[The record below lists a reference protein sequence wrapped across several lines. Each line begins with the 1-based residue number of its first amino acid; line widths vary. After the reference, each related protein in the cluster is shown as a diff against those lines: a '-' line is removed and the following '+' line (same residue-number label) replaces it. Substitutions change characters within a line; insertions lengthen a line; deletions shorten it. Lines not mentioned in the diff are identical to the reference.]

1 MSDFES
7 ELISVAASVDAVLDN
22 ILPQPVGPEA
32 SLLDAMRYA
41 CLGGGKRIRP
51 FLVVQSGRIFGM
63 DEETMLRIA
72 AAVECIHTYSLVH
85 DDLPCMDDD
94 DMRHGKPSTHLEYD
108 EATAVLVG
116 DALLTFA
123 FEILSDVNAHP
134 DPFVRC
140 DLVARLA
147 TSIGFHG
154 MVGGQMIDM
163 LAEAGE
169 LEITAINRMQ
179 RMKTGALIA
188 FAAESGAVAARA
200 SHSAIHAL
208 NGYAHDLGLAFQI
221 TDDILDIEGDAER
234 LGKSVGKD
242 EKAGKATFVSILGL
256 ERARAQAGLL
266 AAQAVAHL
274 DLFDEKADLLRALAT
289 FAVEREH

>member
-1 MSDFES
+1 MDFES
-7 ELISVAASVDAVLDN
+7 ELIEVASNVDALLAD
-22 ILPQPVGPEA
+22 ILPQPLGPEA
-32 SLLDAMRYA
+32 QLLDAMRHA
-41 CLGGGKRIRP
+41 SLGGGKRIRP
-51 FLVVQSGRIFGM
+51 FLVVQSGRVFGM
-63 DEETMLRIA
+63 DENTMLRIA
-72 AAVECIHTYSLVH
+72 AAVECVHTYSLVH

-94 DMRHGKPSTHLEYD
+94 DMRHGKPSTHKEYD

-123 FEILSDVNAHP
+123 FEILSDANAHP

-147 TSIGFHG
+147 AAIGFHG

-163 LAEAGE
+163 LAEVNE
-169 LEITAINRMQ
+169 LEITAITRMQ

-188 FAAESGAVAARA
+188 FASESGAVAARA
-200 SHSAIHAL
+200 SHSAIQAL
-208 NGYAHDLGLAFQI
+208 GAYAHDLGMAFQI
-221 TDDILDIEGDAER
+221 ADDILDIEGDSER
-234 LGKSVGKD
+234 LGKTAGKD

-256 ERARAQAGLL
+256 ERAKTQAKLL
-266 AAQAVAHL
+266 AAQAVTHL

-289 FAVEREH
+289 FVVERKH

>member
-1 MSDFES
+1 MDFES
-7 ELISVAASVDAVLDN
+7 ELIEVASNVDALLAS
-22 ILPQPVGPEA
+22 ILPQPLGPEA
-32 SLLDAMRYA
+32 PLLDAMRYA
-41 CLGGGKRIRP
+41 SLGGGKRIRP
-51 FLVVQSGRIFGM
+51 FLVVQSGRVFGM

-94 DMRHGKPSTHLEYD
+94 DMRHGKPSTHKEYD

-123 FEILSDVNAHP
+123 FEILSDANAHP

-147 TSIGFHG
+147 AAIGFHG

-163 LAEAGE
+163 LAEVTD
-169 LEITAINRMQ
+169 LEITAITRMQ

-188 FAAESGAVAARA
+188 FASESGAVAARA
-200 SHSAIHAL
+200 SHSSIQAL
-208 NGYAHDLGLAFQI
+208 GAYAHDLGMAFQI
-221 TDDILDIEGDAER
+221 ADDILDIEGDSER
-234 LGKSVGKD
+234 LGKTAGKD
-242 EKAGKATFVSILGL
+242 EKAGKVTFVSILGL
-256 ERARAQAGLL
+256 ERAKTQAKLL
-266 AAQAVAHL
+266 ASQAATHL

-289 FAVEREH
+289 FVVERKH

>member
-1 MSDFES
+1 MDFES
-7 ELISVAASVDAVLDN
+7 ELIAVAADVDTLLGN

-32 SLLDAMRYA
+32 PLLDAMRYA
-41 CLGGGKRIRP
+41 SLGGGKRIRP
-51 FLVVQSGRIFGM
+51 FLVVQSGRLFGM
-63 DEETMLRIA
+63 NEETMLRIA
-72 AAVECIHTYSLVH
+72 AAVECVHTYSLVH

-94 DMRHGKPSTHLEYD
+94 AMRHGKASTHAEYD

-123 FEILSDVNAHP
+123 FEILSDANAHP

-147 TSIGFHG
+147 AAIGFHG

-163 LAEAGE
+163 LAEASE
-169 LEITAINRMQ
+169 LEITAITRMQ

-188 FAAESGAVAARA
+188 FSCEAGAVAGRA

-208 NGYAHDLGLAFQI
+208 GAYAYDLGMAFQI
-221 TDDILDIEGDAER
+221 ADDILDIEGDADV

-242 EKAGKATFVSILGL
+242 ENAGKATFVSILGL
-256 ERARAQAGLL
+256 ERAKTQARLL
-266 AAQAVAHL
+266 ASQAVSHL
-274 DLFDEKADLLRALAT
+274 DLFDEKADLLRAMAT
-289 FAVEREH
+289 FVVERKH

>member
-188 FAAESGAVAARA
+188 FAAESGAVAAR
-200 SHSAIHAL
+200 
-208 NGYAHDLGLAFQI
+208 
-221 TDDILDIEGDAER
+221 
-234 LGKSVGKD
+234 KSV
-242 EKAGKATFVSILGL
+242 V
-256 ERARAQAGLL
+256 
-266 AAQAVAHL
+266 
-274 DLFDEKADLLRALAT
+274 
-289 FAVEREH
+289 

>member
-1 MSDFES
+1 MIDFES
-7 ELISVAASVDAVLDN
+7 ELIAVAASVDTMLDN

-41 CLGGGKRIRP
+41 SLGGGKRIRP
-51 FLVVQSGRIFGM
+51 FLAIQSGRTFGM
-63 DEETMLRIA
+63 DEDTMLRIA

-123 FEILSDVNAHP
+123 FEILSDANAHP

-147 TSIGFHG
+147 ASIGFHG

-163 LAEAGE
+163 LAEVSD
-169 LEITAINRMQ
+169 LEITAITRMQ

-188 FAAESGAVAARA
+188 FACESGAVAARA
-200 SHSAIHAL
+200 SLASIHAL
-208 NGYAHDLGLAFQI
+208 NAYAHDLGMAFQI
-221 TDDILDIEGDAER
+221 TDDILDIEGDSEV
-234 LGKSVGKD
+234 LGKTVGKD
-242 EKAGKATFVSILGL
+242 EKAGKVTFVSVLGL
-256 ERARAQAGLL
+256 ERARTQAGLL
-266 AAQAVAHL
+266 ASQAIAHL
-274 DLFDEKADLLRALAT
+274 DLFDEKADLLRAMAT

>member
-1 MSDFES
+1 MEFES
-7 ELISVAASVDAVLDN
+7 ELIAVAAEVDTLLDN

-32 SLLDAMRYA
+32 PLLDAMRYA
-41 CLGGGKRIRP
+41 SLGGGKRIRP
-51 FLVVQSGRIFGM
+51 FLVVQSGRLFGM
-63 DEETMLRIA
+63 NEETMLRIA

-94 DMRHGKPSTHLEYD
+94 AMRHGKASTHMEYD

-123 FEILSDVNAHP
+123 FEILCDANAHP

-140 DLVARLA
+140 ELVARLA
-147 TSIGFHG
+147 AAIGFHG

-163 LAEAGE
+163 LSEVSE
-169 LEITAINRMQ
+169 LEITAITRMQ

-188 FAAESGAVAARA
+188 FSCESGAVAARA
-200 SHSAIHAL
+200 SHAAIQAL
-208 NGYAHDLGLAFQI
+208 GAYAYDLGMAFQI
-221 TDDILDIEGDAER
+221 ADDILDVEGDASI

-242 EKAGKATFVSILGL
+242 ENAGKATFVSILGL
-256 ERARAQAGLL
+256 ERAKTQARLL
-266 AAQAVAHL
+266 ASQAVSHL
-274 DLFDEKADLLRALAT
+274 DLFDEKADLLRAMAT
-289 FAVEREH
+289 FVVERKH

>member
-1 MSDFES
+1 MDFES
-7 ELISVAASVDAVLDN
+7 ELIAVAADVDTLLAN

-32 SLLDAMRYA
+32 PLLDAMRYA
-41 CLGGGKRIRP
+41 GLGGGKRIRP
-51 FLVVQSGRIFGM
+51 FLVVQSGHLFGM
-63 DEETMLRIA
+63 NTETMLRIA
-72 AAVECIHTYSLVH
+72 AAVECIHIYSLVH

-94 DMRHGKPSTHLEYD
+94 AMRHGKASTHVEYD

-123 FEILSDVNAHP
+123 FEILSDANAHP

-147 TSIGFHG
+147 AAIGFHG

-163 LAEAGE
+163 LAEVSE
-169 LEITAINRMQ
+169 LEITAITRMQ

-188 FAAESGAVAARA
+188 YSCESGAVAARA
-200 SHSAIHAL
+200 SHAATHAL
-208 NGYAHDLGLAFQI
+208 GAYAYDLGMAFQI
-221 TDDILDIEGDAER
+221 ADDILDVEGDAAV

-242 EKAGKATFVSILGL
+242 QNAGKATFVSILGL
-256 ERARAQAGLL
+256 ERAKTQARLL
-266 AAQAVAHL
+266 AAQAVSHL
-274 DLFDEKADLLRALAT
+274 DLFDEKADLLRAMAT
-289 FAVEREH
+289 FVVERKR